1 MVKYKTSLSK
11 GPQGEIVVSGLYVS
25 GAEPVYVERVVL
37 EELDAAGNT
46 IGSWT
51 FHVDKYFDPVVQSSQ
66 MLVSKMPSGSN
77 VKGARATACYIE
89 IDKAETS
96 PILPLP

>member
-1 MVKYKTSLSK
+1 MVKYQTSLSK
-11 GPQGEIVVSGLYVS
+11 GPQGEILVNGLYVS
-25 GAEPVYVERVVL
+25 GGEPVYVGRVVL
-37 EELDAAGNT
+37 EELDAAGNP

-51 FHVDKYFDPVVQSSQ
+51 FHVNKYIDPVVQSSQ

-89 IDKAETS
+89 IDKAAKS
-96 PILPLP
+96 PILNL

>member
-1 MVKYKTSLSK
+1 MVKFQTSCSK
-11 GPQGEIVVSGLYVS
+11 GPQGEILVNGMYVS
-25 GAEPVYVERVVL
+25 GAEPVYVERVNL

-46 IGSWT
+46 IGVWT
-51 FHVDKYFDPVVQSSQ
+51 FHVDRYVDPVVQSSQ

-89 IDKAETS
+89 IDKAAKS
-96 PILPLP
+96 AILNL